1 MVLGEKIVDIMQK
14 VMAENKSKPFP
25 EVLEILEIK
34 LRETNVPEEQ
44 IKMIK
49 DGYTRGFFGTVA
61 SKKEPASINN
71 ENDNLNI
78 FGEIMTNPHHNE
90 LVEQEKRDD
99 VIRRVEYFESPL
111 EEARKKS
118 TKKGS
123 SNKKKMLIKLTALVL
138 SIITAIST
146 IGIIIKVN
154 EEKLFRLIQTAV
166 IEHRLEK
173 IADEISN
180 QTYPFILDDHE
191 FTPTMDQEKLVNG
204 YNEATENGVQ
214 LVPGIPNEV
223 AVVAGTELLGDN
235 KGLYGD
241 KLANQAS
248 LALTGKTSTDVYST
262 YVNGYQ
268 YQYGPIKAKDVVEY
282 TVDQMWKEI
291 EEKRVTN
298 QNPEQNEGDDFS
310 DKRGIYRA

>member
-34 LRETNVPEEQ
+34 LREANVPEEQ

-49 DGYTRGFFGTVA
+49 EGYTRGFFGSIA
-61 SKKEPASINN
+61 PKKEPVTNNN

-78 FGEIMTNPHHNE
+78 FGEIMTNPHHDE

-99 VIRRVEYFESPL
+99 MIRRVEYFEPSI

-123 SNKKKMLIKLTALVL
+123 SIKRKMWMK
-138 SIITAIST
+138 ITAIALA
-146 IGIIIKVN
+146 IITFISIIAIYIKMN
-154 EEKLFRLIQTAV
+154 EEKLYKLIQTAV
-166 IEHRLEK
+166 IEQRLESSF
-173 IADEISN
+173 DEISK
-180 QTYPFILDDHE
+180 QIYPILLEEHE
-191 FTPTMDQEKLVNG
+191 FVPSMDQEKFVNN
-204 YNEATENGVQ
+204 YNEATQGGKQ
-214 LVPGIPNEV
+214 LVPGVPNEV
-223 AVVAGTELLGDN
+223 AVVAGAELVGN
-235 KGLYGD
+235 SKGSYGD
-241 KLANQAS
+241 KLSEQAAA
-248 LALTGKTSTDVYST
+248 ALTGKNPTDVYST

-268 YQYGPIKAKDVVEY
+268 YQYGPIKAKHVIDY
-282 TVDQMWKEI
+282 TVEQMWKEI
-291 EEKRVTN
+291 EAKRATN
-298 QNPEQNEGDDFS
+298 QNPGQSEGDDFS